1 MSLIDTHH
9 HFVPEFYAQGNSGLL
24 THTKR
29 DSDYILIAVKEA
41 GGDPSGWPTPS
52 WSSEDATAFMDKN
65 GITKAILSLTA
76 PGAVIAPTTEKRRA
90 LARKAN
96 EFAAARRDEN
106 PNRWGFFAALP
117 CLLDTEGALAE
128 IKYALDVLKAEGV
141 TLFTRYGEGNQYL
154 GHPDFKPIWE
164 ELNSRKAVVFIHPTH
179 PADTTRVN
187 HLLPQPAI
195 DYPHETTRTAVDMI
209 ITNTKRNYPS
219 CKVILSH
226 AGGTLPFLITRI
238 STVSKESAAT
248 ARIYGKT
255 SEEIM
260 EDFRSFYFDLALS
273 SSEAVLK
280 LVLDVI
286 PHDHILYGELLLM
299 MRCRLFLL
307 LIYPAG
313 SDFPYASTDKST
325 GFKQILN
332 NFPLDHELRDKI
344 YFQNAKKV
352 FAKAE

>member
-9 HFVPEFYAQGNSGLL
+9 HFVPEFYAQ
-24 THTKR
+24 
-29 DSDYILIAVKEA
+29 AVEDA

-52 WSSEDATAFMDKN
+52 WSAEGDIAFMDKI
-65 GITKAILSLTA
+65 GVTKAILSLTA

-96 EFAAARRDEN
+96 EYAAAKRDED
-106 PNRWGFFAALP
+106 PQRWGFSHR
-117 CLLDTEGALAE
+117 ALAE

-141 TLFTRYGEGNQYL
+141 TLFTRYGPGNQYL
-154 GHPDFKPIWE
+154 GSPEFKPIWE

-187 HLLPQPAI
+187 PLLPQPAI

-209 ITNTKRNYPS
+209 ITNTKRSYPD

-238 STVSKESAAT
+238 CTVSKEAATT
-248 ARIYGKT
+248 ARIYGKS

-273 SSEAVLK
+273 SSEAGLK
-280 LVLDVI
+280 LILEVI
-286 PHDHILYGELLLM
+286 PHDHITY
-299 MRCRLFLL
+299 
-307 LIYPAG
+307 G
-313 SDFPYASTDKST
+313 SDFPYASPDKSL
-325 GFKQILN
+325 GFKQILDG
-332 NFPLDHELRDKI
+332 FPLDPELRDKI
-344 YFQNAKKV
+344 YFGNANKLFNKP
-352 FAKAE
+352 

>member
-9 HFVPEFYAQGNSGLL
+9 HFVPEFYAQ
-24 THTKR
+24 
-29 DSDYILIAVKEA
+29 AVEDA

-52 WSSEDATAFMDKN
+52 WSAEGDIAFTDKI
-65 GITKAILSLTA
+65 GVTKAILSLTA

-96 EFAAARRDEN
+96 DDGAFSH
-106 PNRWGFFAALP
+106 LP
-117 CLLDTEGALAE
+117 CLLDTEGALVE
-128 IKYALDVLKAEGV
+128 IKYALDVLKAEG
-141 TLFTRYGEGNQYL
+141 
-154 GHPDFKPIWE
+154 
-164 ELNSRKAVVFIHPTH
+164 ELNFRKAVVFIHPTH

-187 HLLPQPAI
+187 PLLPQPAI

-209 ITNTKRNYPS
+209 ITNTKRSYPD

-238 STVSKESAAT
+238 CAVSKEAAAT
-248 ARIYGKT
+248 ARIYGKS

-280 LVLDVI
+280 LVLEVI
-286 PHDHILYGELLLM
+286 PHDHITY
-299 MRCRLFLL
+299 
-307 LIYPAG
+307 G
-313 SDFPYASTDKST
+313 SDFPYASPDKSL
-325 GFKQILN
+325 GFKQILDG
-332 NFPLDHELRDKI
+332 FPLDPELRDKI
-344 YFQNAKKV
+344 YFGNANNLFNKP
-352 FAKAE
+352 

>member
-9 HFVPEFYAQGNSGLL
+9 HFVPDFYAQ
-24 THTKR
+24 
-29 DSDYILIAVKEA
+29 AVEEA

-52 WSSEDATAFMDKN
+52 WSFEGSIASMERN
-65 GITKAILSLTA
+65 GSTKAILSLTA
-76 PGAVIAPTTEKRRA
+76 PGAVIASNDEKRRA

-96 EFAAARRDEN
+96 EYAASKRDED
-106 PNRWGFFAALP
+106 PKKWGFFAALP
-117 CLLDTEGALAE
+117 CLLDTEGTLAE
-128 IKYALDVLKAEGV
+128 IRYALDVLKAEGV
-141 TLFTRYGEGNQYL
+141 TLFTRYGPGNQYL
-154 GHPDFKPIWE
+154 GHSEFKPIWE

-187 HLLPQPAI
+187 PFLPQPAI

-209 ITNTKRNYPS
+209 ISNTKRNYPS
-219 CKVILSH
+219 CKVVLSH
-226 AGGTLPFLITRI
+226 AGGTLPFLITRM
-238 STVSKESAAT
+238 STVSKEAAAT

-286 PHDHILYGELLLM
+286 PQDHLLYG
-299 MRCRLFLL
+299 
-307 LIYPAG
+307 
-313 SDFPYASTDKST
+313 SDYPYASPDKT
-325 GFKQILN
+325 LGFKQILDS
-332 NFPLDHELRDKI
+332 FPLDQNLRDNI
-344 YFQNAKKV
+344 YFKNAEAL
-352 FAKAE
+352 FTKAE